1 MDGTEPGAQAMTIE
15 QSALHHGQPSVHHA
29 VSGTMISP
37 QEISTTPQ
45 REDTPLLLFCPEQGG
60 WHTGVWFR
68 GVWLAYIDTSTRL
81 QPTHW
86 LPMLP
91 DPIAAFGSDDDNR

>member
-1 MDGTEPGAQAMTIE
+1 M
-15 QSALHHGQPSVHHA
+15 
-29 VSGTMISP
+29 SGEMIAHP
-37 QEISTTPQ
+37 QDIANAPQ
-45 REDTPLLLFCPEQGG
+45 REDGPLLLFCPEQGG

-81 QPTHW
+81 NPTHW

-91 DPIAAFGSDDDNR
+91 EPADLSGREAGSHDERLKAREGI